1 MHSTPRRLILIATQV
16 PEQTEAFEEV
26 FKGPSAKIAFDAEGN
41 PTKAALG
48 FARGKGVDAADLER
62 REENG
67 VEYVYATK
75 STPAKRIADLLPDLL
90 LGLITGLSWPRPQR
104 WGALSDQFRRPVRW
118 LLALLGSEV
127 VDVHFAGLTAGNT
140 TRGHRFLAPG
150 PFEVATADDLL
161 PVLEKA
167 YVVTSEAQREAII
180 RQQIKDIE
188 AKTGLVAE
196 LPAKVMAEVVNLVEY
211 PTAMVGTFDELFL
224 AVPKEIIV
232 DAMLVHQRYFPLFTA
247 DGALTNK
254 FIVTSNGNPKFEA
267 NIIDGNQR
275 VVAARL
281 YDAKFFYDED
291 LKKPLE
297 AYVDDLE
304 NVVFQES
311 LGTTRAKVSRIE
323 ALAGVLAAA
332 TGLSDSDIAEAKRAA
347 FLAKA
352 DLVTGAVVEF
362 TSVQGIMGSYYA
374 KAAGETDQVAQAI
387 ADQYRPRFAGDDLP
401 ESVVGMCV
409 AAADKLDTIC
419 GLFAVGQGP
428 TGSSDP
434 FALRRQSI
442 GIIAMLQAGLNVSLA
457 NAIDFAL
464 DSYQKQGIEF
474 DKAEVRAQII
484 EFFVIRT
491 KVSLKDGGASPDAI
505 DAVLATGVCEPA
517 VLIARVRALET
528 ARKEAA
534 DTFDDLATAFARANN
549 LRDAELGS
557 TVDDSLLGDTERAL
571 NAAISEA
578 EQSVGEA
585 LAHDD
590 YAQALQQLAALRKP
604 IDAFFEDIMVMDE
617 NLDLRANRLK
627 LLNRFVSVF
636 SSVADFGL
644 MAKAS
649 K

>member
-1 MHSTPRRLILIATQV
+1 
-16 PEQTEAFEEV
+16 
-26 FKGPSAKIAFDAEGN
+26 
-41 PTKAALG
+41 
-48 FARGKGVDAADLER
+48 
-62 REENG
+62 
-67 VEYVYATK
+67 
-75 STPAKRIADLLPDLL
+75 
-90 LGLITGLSWPRPQR
+90 
-104 WGALSDQFRRPVRW
+104 
-118 LLALLGSEV
+118 
-127 VDVHFAGLTAGNT
+127 
-140 TRGHRFLAPG
+140 
-150 PFEVATADDLL
+150 
-161 PVLEKA
+161 
-167 YVVTSEAQREAII
+167 
-180 RQQIKDIE
+180 
-188 AKTGLVAE
+188 
-196 LPAKVMAEVVNLVEY
+196 MAEVVNLVEY

-247 DGALTNK
+247 NGALTNK
-254 FIVTSNGNPKFEA
+254 FIVTSNGNPKYEA

-323 ALAGVLAAA
+323 ALAGVLATA

-464 DSYQKQGIEF
+464 DSYQKQGIAF

-484 EFFVIRT
+484 EFFVTRT

>member
-1 MHSTPRRLILIATQV
+1 M
-16 PEQTEAFEEV
+16 
-26 FKGPSAKIAFDAEGN
+26 
-41 PTKAALG
+41 
-48 FARGKGVDAADLER
+48 
-62 REENG
+62 
-67 VEYVYATK
+67 
-75 STPAKRIADLLPDLL
+75 LPDLL

-247 DGALTNK
+247 NGALTNK
-254 FIVTSNGNPKFEA
+254 FIVTSNGNPKYEA